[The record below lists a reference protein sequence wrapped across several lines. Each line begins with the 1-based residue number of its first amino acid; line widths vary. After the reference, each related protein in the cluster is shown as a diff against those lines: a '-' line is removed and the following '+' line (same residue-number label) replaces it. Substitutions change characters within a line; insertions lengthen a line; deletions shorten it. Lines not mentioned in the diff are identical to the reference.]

1 MPPGEGIVVE
11 LVEETLLAGGG
22 PGERDRPQ
30 RYRSVVN
37 CGCPVRGMEVAIRG
51 DDDSILGEREI
62 GRVLCRGSSVMAGYF
77 HDEEATRACLDADG
91 WLDTGDMGY
100 LSDNYLYIVGR
111 AKDMIIING
120 KNHWPQDIE
129 WAVEQLPGFKAG
141 DIAAFSITTPG
152 GEETPAVLVQCRTSD
167 DSERGRLR
175 DVIRERVRAITGINC
190 VIELVPPRSLPRTSS
205 GKLSRAKAR
214 NLYLSG
220 GIQAY
225 DIAA

>member
-30 RYRSVVN
+30 RYRAVVN
-37 CGCPVRGMEVAIRG
+37 CGKPVRGHGGR
-51 DDDSILGEREI
+51 DPRRRRQPLLGEREI
-62 GRVLCRGSSVMAGYF
+62 GKVFCRGTSVMVGYF
-77 HDEEATRACLDADG
+77 RDEEATDACLDEDD

-100 LSDNYLYIVGR
+100 LSDGYLYVVGR

-152 GEETPAVLVQCRTSD
+152 RRGDAGGARPVPHLGRSTS
-167 DSERGRLR
+167 
-175 DVIRERVRAITGINC
+175 
-190 VIELVPPRSLPRTSS
+190 
-205 GKLSRAKAR
+205 
-214 NLYLSG
+214 
-220 GIQAY
+220 
-225 DIAA
+225 AAGCAT